1 MIVNPSSHAP
11 LNNETLDI
19 QELAMALYAEN
30 LPPTLSRLDFL
41 QFSGIIPQDWQTT
54 HDPIE
59 RDNLSQIQFINGVN
73 VLAQPR
79 TVKFFEAIAPQSE
92 HNLHV
97 PTLTRC
103 YSQCLPHVVYQ
114 ALSINPQM
122 VTILPTNTL
131 EKARQ
136 QFFNQILAPDLS
148 QELMRSPL
156 QVAVNLV
163 YPLERCQ
170 LNLNIS
176 EVRVTQSDQ
185 SQRPAILFSGSFNY
199 EIQGNTAS
207 DRLEQLQQAL
217 DNWQTDLE
225 TFRKLVRRRFPDR
238 SSSLFPP
245 NIL

>member
-1 MIVNPSSHAP
+1 MIVNSSSHVP

-19 QELAMALYAEN
+19 QELAISLYAEN

-41 QFSGIIPQDWQTT
+41 RFSGIIPQDWQTT
-54 HDPIE
+54 SDPIE

-79 TVKFFEAIAPQSE
+79 SVKFFEAIAPQGDAKL
-92 HNLHV
+92 NV
-97 PTLTRC
+97 PTLIRC

-114 ALSINPQM
+114 ALSINPQVVM
-122 VTILPTNTL
+122 VFPTDTL
-131 EKARQ
+131 DQARQ
-136 QFFNQILAPDLS
+136 QFLDRILAPGLS
-148 QELMRSPL
+148 QEFTRSPL

-163 YPLERCQ
+163 YPLDRCQ

-176 EVRVTQSDQ
+176 EVRVTQNNQ

-199 EIQGNTAS
+199 EIQGNTPS
-207 DRLEQLQQAL
+207 NRLEQLQQAL

-225 TFRKLVRRRFPDR
+225 TFRKLVRQHFLDR
-238 SSSLFPP
+238 PSSLFPP

>member
-1 MIVNPSSHAP
+1 MIVNSSSTVP
-11 LNNETLDI
+11 LNRETLDI

-41 QFSGIIPQDWQTT
+41 QFSGIIPKDWQTT
-54 HDPIE
+54 GNLVE
-59 RDNLSQIQFINGVN
+59 QDNLTQIQFSNGVN

-79 TVKFFEAIAPQSE
+79 TVKFFEAIAPQGDAKL
-92 HNLHV
+92 NV
-97 PTLTRC
+97 PTVTRC

-114 ALSINPQM
+114 ALSINPQV
-122 VTILPTNTL
+122 VTIFPTETL
-131 EKARQ
+131 DKARQ
-136 QFFNQILAPDLS
+136 QFFNQILAPDLG
-148 QELMRSPL
+148 QEFARSPQ

-176 EVRVTQSDQ
+176 EVRVTQSNQ
-185 SQRPAILFSGSFNY
+185 SQLPGILFSGSFNY
-199 EIQGNTAS
+199 EIQGKTTS

-238 SSSLFPP
+238 LSSLFPP
-245 NIL
+245 NML